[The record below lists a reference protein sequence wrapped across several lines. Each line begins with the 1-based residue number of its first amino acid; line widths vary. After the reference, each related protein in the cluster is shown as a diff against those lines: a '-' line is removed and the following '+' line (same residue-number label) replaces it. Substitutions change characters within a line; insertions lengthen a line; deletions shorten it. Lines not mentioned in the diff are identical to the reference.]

1 MNAFLAGIVGFL
13 NGLLALLII
22 LGVAV
27 IGADQVGG
35 GGVGLLLG
43 LIFGVITAGVVCGL
57 LAIFIEIRSELIKIR
72 IALTERPLP
81 ATLK

>member
-35 GGVGLLLG
+35 GGVGLFLG
-43 LIFGVITAGVVCGL
+43 LIVGIISAGVVCGL
-57 LAIFIEIRSELIKIR
+57 LAIFIEIRRELVKIR
-72 IALTERPLP
+72 IALTERPLNE
-81 ATLK
+81 